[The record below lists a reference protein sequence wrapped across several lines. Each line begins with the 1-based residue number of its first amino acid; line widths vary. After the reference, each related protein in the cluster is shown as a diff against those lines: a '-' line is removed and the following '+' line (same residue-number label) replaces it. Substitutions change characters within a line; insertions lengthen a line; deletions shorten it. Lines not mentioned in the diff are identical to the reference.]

1 VSTDRL
7 DDALVGNQGPV
18 DDSLV
23 LEEKARVALIQ
34 VKRVPLL
41 LFLVDLGC
49 AAIAWQAGAGPL
61 VWWWLAAITIVVKL
75 RSVWLMRLA
84 SQGMPTSRLL
94 AIIAVSMMLQGLV
107 NSLIVPLVAVL
118 PDARAHYAISVIMIG
133 LAAGAMAPAA
143 GHLPIYM
150 PWAIMAGSVLGG
162 SWWWRGTQEGYVFAF
177 LLVALI
183 VLLAGFVR
191 DQGVSIKRLVA
202 TAENLRRSRDRAEL
216 AHAQAEA
223 ARQQANLA
231 NQARTRFFA
240 SASHDLR
247 QPLHAL
253 SISTTALHNLAS
265 QHDDDRLTGVSGIM
279 RRALAESKNLLD
291 SLLEISELDAGAI
304 HANRQP
310 MELGQLFDQIRHEC
324 AAAAE
329 EKGLVLTSTFDAS
342 LALQSGW
349 YADADP
355 WLLKRI
361 LLNLVGNAIKFTPGG
376 SVNLSAAL
384 DPTTGS
390 WHVRVRDTGPGIA
403 QAERE
408 KVFEEF
414 YQLGNPHRDRKRGL
428 GLGLP
433 IVRRLAGLMGAT
445 VQITHSSNLGT
456 TFEVCLPA
464 IQQALPPPSTAS
476 EATAPV
482 SLSAFEGKGYRIL
495 VIDDE
500 QEVRTA
506 LHGLFTAIGW
516 LPCVV
521 ADGPTA
527 IATLDQ
533 GWQPD
538 GIMVDYRLH
547 ADINGLDVLQALRNN
562 GCQAPAV
569 LVTGDT
575 SPDRIAAAQAS
586 GLPILYKPV
595 DGVVLV
601 ALLDRLCV
609 AARRSEASVR
619 GSVVQVN

>member
-1 VSTDRL
+1 MPVSTDRL
-7 DDALVGNQGPV
+7 NDALGSNPGPV

-34 VKRVPLL
+34 VKRVPML

-49 AAIAWQAGAGPL
+49 AAIAWQAGAGWM
-61 VWWWLAAITIVVKL
+61 VWGWLAAITLVVKL
-75 RSVWLMRLA
+75 RSVWLLRLA
-84 SQGMPTSRLL
+84 GQGMPAGKLL
-94 AIIAVSMMLQGLV
+94 TLIAGTMMLQGLV
-107 NSLIVPLVAVL
+107 NTMIVPMVAVL
-118 PDARAHYAISVIMIG
+118 PDARARYAISVIMIG

-150 PWAIMAGSVLGG
+150 PWAVMAGSILGG
-162 SWWWRGTQEGYVFAF
+162 SWLWRGTHEGYVFAF

-202 TAENLRRSRDRAEL
+202 TAENLRRSRDRAEM

-223 ARQQANLA
+223 ARQQAHLA

-265 QHDDDRLTGVSGIM
+265 QHDDDMLSDVSGIM

-304 HANRQP
+304 KANRQP
-310 MELGQLFDQIRHEC
+310 VDLGLLFDQIRQEC
-324 AAAAE
+324 AAAAQD
-329 EKGLVLTSTFDAS
+329 KGLVLTSTFDTS
-342 LALQSGW
+342 LSLQSDW

-361 LLNLVGNAIKFTPGG
+361 LNNLVGNAIKFTPGG
-376 SVNLSAAL
+376 SVNLSAVL
-384 DPTTGS
+384 DAPAGC

-403 QAERE
+403 QAEQER
-408 KVFEEF
+408 VFEEF
-414 YQLGNPHRDRKRGL
+414 YQIGNPHRDRKRGL

-445 VQITHSSNLGT
+445 VQIADSSNLGT
-456 TFEVCLPA
+456 TFDVCLPA
-464 IQQALPPPSTAS
+464 VQQALPPPSAVNES
-476 EATAPV
+476 SAPV

-500 QEVRTA
+500 LEVRTA
-506 LHGLFTAIGW
+506 LQGLFTAIGW

-538 GIMVDYRLH
+538 AIMVDYRLH
-547 ADINGLDVLQALRNN
+547 ADINGLDVLKVLRNN

-575 SPDRIAAAQAS
+575 SPDRIVAAQAS

-609 AARRSEASVR
+609 AARRAMQPQPDPAS
-619 GSVVQVN
+619 G